1 MVSIDKILKKKK
13 NQKPKVFLVSVESL
27 LSMKWEPMEKN
38 LGLPTEFER
47 LLG

>member
-1 MVSIDKILKKKK
+1 MVCIKKILKKKS
-13 NQKPKVFLVSVESL
+13 QKPKVFLVSVESL
-27 LSMKWEPMEKN
+27 PSMKWASMEKN

>member
-1 MVSIDKILKKKK
+1 MVCIKKILKK

-27 LSMKWEPMEKN
+27 PSMKWAPMEKN